1 MSLAAFKRFPVRA
14 TEDVR
19 DIASRFV
26 QLPPMLLWVD
36 PNDNDTNTRIQNA
49 ITGVTH
55 KRRDSET
62 TTLLRCRA
70 DRARTGDVWTQ
81 PLYCLQADEPV
92 TVLRKNAPGEQDFAF
107 IRTASGVQGF
117 VLVAH
122 LANSEGAKITRVS
135 STAEALAA
143 IQGDLQKYISLPPSR
158 FRVMTNCVR
167 MEDGARNFNA
177 GPQMAH
183 EMRLLVSLFCS
194 TFPTMRLNLILSF
207 SRATVDPFSSFA
219 QTLIAQPEVWREKR
233 TCCLQATRKPRYT
246 LQRSSLCTGCTALPL
261 LIQCSLIS
269 TPWRQRAPIF
279 ALFPKAKSFLT

>member
-122 LANSEGAKITRVS
+122 LANSEGAKITRVA

-143 IQGDLQKYISLPPSR
+143 IQGD
-158 FRVMTNCVR
+158 
-167 MEDGARNFNA
+167 
-177 GPQMAH
+177 
-183 EMRLLVSLFCS
+183 
-194 TFPTMRLNLILSF
+194 
-207 SRATVDPFSSFA
+207 
-219 QTLIAQPEVWREKR
+219 
-233 TCCLQATRKPRYT
+233 
-246 LQRSSLCTGCTALPL
+246 
-261 LIQCSLIS
+261 
-269 TPWRQRAPIF
+269 
-279 ALFPKAKSFLT
+279 